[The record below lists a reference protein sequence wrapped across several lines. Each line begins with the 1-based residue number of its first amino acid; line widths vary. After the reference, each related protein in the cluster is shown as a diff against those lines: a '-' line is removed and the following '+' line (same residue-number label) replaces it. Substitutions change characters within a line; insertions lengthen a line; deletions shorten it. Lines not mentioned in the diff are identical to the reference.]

1 MRVTPLESDLVENKR
16 YLYFLATNEGIQES
30 FTHQKNPTNLRNK
43 NQERF
48 AGHTSSEGVGQFH
61 NSAQREASSYLTN
74 VEGELLVHQK
84 IQVQSLT
91 MLSSQLNRLY

>member
-16 YLYFLATNEGIQES
+16 YLYFLATNEGIQDS

-61 NSAQREASSYLTN
+61 NSAQQRSIVILSYVVFIPFGSVPHDALLT
-74 VEGELLVHQK
+74 
-84 IQVQSLT
+84 I
-91 MLSSQLNRLY
+91 NRL